1 MCYIIKY
8 NLVVRFGNKDLAKYP
23 FLKEAFSYITKY
35 DFKLEDLNNRDYLH
49 LIEKANKKIEQ
60 YLFFGRNEYQINYS
74 KTHETIVQEEVILF
88 LISLLFVKSIS
99 IDAVTKKFALLE
111 SMRFEKYLISDLNTS
126 NRDDK
131 TIKLIL
137 YKIFEDLFNTKI
149 LLEENVYNFYKIRIS
164 DYLDHPIAF
173 QEKEWNLVNRTIHNG
188 FVYLDGNEI
197 VRLFRNE
204 LYLLIIDRIKK
215 MNIDKVPDTIMAI
228 SKSIKIQWEQMH
240 PLPNPTVYKAV
251 TPPCIQH
258 IYDQIRKGENLPH
271 PARLLL
277 GTFLIYSNKT
287 LEEMLE
293 LFKRLP
299 DFDEKITRYQL
310 EHLAGKKGGS
320 KKYYVPSCEKIKLE
334 NLCYE
339 TKICQGISNPI
350 QLIRKKSEI

>member
-1 MCYIIKY
+1 MCYVTKY

-35 DFKLEDLNNRDYLH
+35 DFKLEDLDSKDYLH
-49 LIEKANKKIEQ
+49 LIDRASEKIDH
-60 YLFFGRNEYQINYS
+60 YLFFGSYDYQINYS
-74 KTHETIVQEEVILF
+74 KTHETIVQEEVIVF
-88 LISLLFVKSIS
+88 LISLLLVKSIS
-99 IDAVTKKFALLE
+99 IEAVTKKFALLE
-111 SMRFEKYLISDLNTS
+111 SMRFEKYLISDLNTA
-126 NRDDK
+126 NQDDK
-131 TIKLIL
+131 TIKLVL

-149 LLEENVYNFYKIRIS
+149 LLEVDIYNFYKIRIN

-173 QEKEWNLVNRTIHNG
+173 QEKQWNLVNRTLHNG
-188 FVYLDGNEI
+188 FVYLDGIEI

-215 MNIDKVPDTIMAI
+215 MSIDRIPDTITAI
-228 SKSIKIQWEQMH
+228 SKSIKSRWEQLH
-240 PLPNPTVYKAV
+240 PSINTYAYNAV

-258 IYDQIRKGENLPH
+258 IYDQISKGENLPH

-310 EHLAGKKGGS
+310 EHLAGKRGNS
-320 KKYYVPSCEKIKLE
+320 KRYFVPSCEKIKLE
-334 NLCYE
+334 NLCFE
-339 TKICQGISNPI
+339 TKICQGISNPT
-350 QLIRKKSEI
+350 QLIRKKPDI

>member
-35 DFKLEDLNNRDYLH
+35 DFKLDDLESRDYLH
-49 LIEKANKKIEQ
+49 LVNKANEKIEQ
-60 YLFFGRNEYQINYS
+60 YLFLERDEYQINYN
-74 KTHETIVQEEVILF
+74 KTHETIVQEEVIIF
-88 LISLLFVKSIS
+88 LISLLLVKSVS
-99 IDAVTKKFALLE
+99 IEAVTKKFALLE
-111 SMRFEKYLISDLNTS
+111 SMRFEKYLISDLNTA

-131 TIKLIL
+131 IIKLIL
-137 YKIFEDLFNTKI
+137 YKIFEDLFSTKI
-149 LLEENVYNFYKIRIS
+149 LLEENVYNFYKIRIT

-173 QEKEWNLVNRTIHNG
+173 QEKEWNLVNRTLHNG
-188 FVYLDGNEI
+188 FVYLDGSEI

-215 MNIDKVPDTIMAI
+215 MNIDRIPDTIMAI
-228 SKSIKIQWEQMH
+228 SSSIKTRWEQMH
-240 PLPNPTVYKAV
+240 PSFYTPVYKAV

-258 IYDQIRKGENLPH
+258 LYDQISKGENLPH

-287 LEEMLE
+287 LDEMLE

-320 KKYYVPSCEKIKLE
+320 KRYYVPSCEKIKLE